1 MYSEKYQWIKGEKAG
16 SVENYVSH
24 DDEWIYFAGGGRI
37 NSNLINE
44 YMMQYDGNGF
54 EVEIT
59 KHAQKEQPVKN
70 TVIQEAPVKIM
81 DPVKTL
87 LKQSIKTDEEFN
99 YKILVN
105 IPKQTV
111 YELIKDSFECDIDE
125 LIKELIFEN
134 INKNTLYEEIQTSIK
149 EQIINFYKNG
159 TRKS

>member
-1 MYSEKYQWIKGEKAG
+1 MYSEKYQWVKGEKAG
-16 SVENYVSH
+16 NIENYISH
-24 DDEWIYFAGGGRI
+24 DDDWVYFAGGGRI
-37 NSNLINE
+37 NPNLINE

-59 KHAQKEQPVKN
+59 KHARKEQPIN
-70 TVIQEAPVKIM
+70 NAVIQDVPVKTM

-87 LKQSIKTDEEFN
+87 LKQSTKTEEEFN

-134 INKNTLYEEIQTSIK
+134 INKSTLYEEIQTSIK